1 MLSRNA
7 VEWFSDHEL
16 SVAALETTTRIIAL
30 MLWYINCNKLVIGLQ
45 ANPADHGLEVYFFML
60 PYQNIVEG
68 PVGDRNCP
76 KIDYHKTTNCLNLPC
91 VCVFFFFL
99 IIFFFKL

>member
-1 MLSRNA
+1 M
-7 VEWFSDHEL
+7 E
-16 SVAALETTTRIIAL
+16 
-30 MLWYINCNKLVIGLQ
+30 LQ
-45 ANPADHGLEVYFFML
+45 ANPADHGLEVCFFML

-91 VCVFFFFL
+91 VFFISNFFII
-99 IIFFFKL
+99 IIFFFLKLVYIDLNSIIP